1 MGASFAVFAGF
12 YYWVE
17 KIIGR
22 RYDQLWGAVQFWTLF
37 IGVKTFA
44 RASFDAGKSIKR
56 YFIRIAWPITR
67 YSIEKVSILIE
78 YAIPRLEAIVTK
90 RGRCLNN
97 TSQKGLS
104 ETGKVTHLMEK
115 GSGGRLSAGVCGLST
130 APQRINA
137 KELAYLLG
145 LIESDGSILCYLEK
159 NKGKLY
165 FRSELCIG
173 LKEED
178 IKLCYWIRRLLGCG
192 KVRKVNHREDTRG
205 YAGAEGKERKISRY
219 QLRSKK
225 LINEKIIKAYEEYP
239 PITRNKAIR
248 VEWFKRCYEKNVLI
262 KKPGK
267 DEVNMNGGKGGYI
280 KDWIIGFIEGDG
292 SFYITKS
299 GVVGFNVVQKED
311 KEVLEIIR
319 EEIGIKRKINE
330 RKGIYTITAE
340 SREDIER
347 VVSFMTDNKRV
358 RLKGLKKV
366 EFIKWIKY
374 LRRDKSTRYGG
385 MIIPNKY

>member
-1 MGASFAVFAGF
+1 
-12 YYWVE
+12 
-17 KIIGR
+17 
-22 RYDQLWGAVQFWTLF
+22 
-37 IGVKTFA
+37 
-44 RASFDAGKSIKR
+44 
-56 YFIRIAWPITR
+56 
-67 YSIEKVSILIE
+67 
-78 YAIPRLEAIVTK
+78 
-90 RGRCLNN
+90 
-97 TSQKGLS
+97 
-104 ETGKVTHLMEK
+104 MEK
-115 GSGGRLSAGVCGLST
+115 GSGERISAGVCGLST
-130 APQRINA
+130 APQRINT
-137 KELAYLLG
+137 KELVYLLG

-165 FRSELCIG
+165 FRSELSIG
-173 LKEED
+173 LEEED
-178 IKLCYWIRRLLGCG
+178 IKLCYWVRRLLGCG
-192 KVRKVNHREDTRG
+192 TVRKVNNS
-205 YAGAEGKERKISRY
+205 EGKERKVSRY

-267 DEVNMNGGKGGYI
+267 EGVKMKRGKGGYI

-292 SFYITKS
+292 SFYIKKS

-311 KEVLEIIR
+311 KEVIERIR

-330 RKGIYTITAE
+330 REGVYTITAE

-347 VVSFMTDNKRV
+347 VVSFMTDKERV

-366 EFIKWIKY
+366 EFLKWIKY
-374 LRRDKSTRYGG
+374 LKRDKSTRYGG
-385 MIIPNKY
+385 MRIPNKY

>member
-44 RASFDAGKSIKR
+44 RTSFDAGKSRKR
-56 YFIRIAWPITR
+56 YFIKIARPTMQ
-67 YSIEKVSILIE
+67 SIKEVSIQKE
-78 YAIPRLEAIVTK
+78 YARPKLEAIVTK
-90 RGRCLNN
+90 RERCLNN
-97 TSQKGLS
+97 TSRKGLL
-104 ETGKVTHLMEK
+104 ETWNVTHLMEK

-145 LIESDGSILCYLEK
+145 LIESDGSISCYLER

-165 FRSELCIG
+165 FRSELCVG

-192 KVRKVNHREDTRG
+192 TVRKVNHSE
-205 YAGAEGKERKISRY
+205 EKERKVSRY

-262 KKPGK
+262 KKPEK
-267 DEVNMNGGKGGYI
+267 DEVIPLRFSVGDEPKGGYI

-330 RKGIYTITAE
+330 RKGVYTITAE

-347 VVSFMTDNKRV
+347 VVSFMTNNERV

-374 LRRDKSTRYGG
+374 LRRNQSTRYGG
-385 MIIPNKY
+385 FIIPNKY